1 MGEGSDM
8 IFPNVTSLKIST
20 GENTEKG
27 DWWGDAGMEQGSYGL
42 RLAAEGR
49 HVTGEKC
56 ICLFSLIFTQNSVSN
71 HCTGDQLC
79 SV

>member
-42 RLAAEGR
+42 
-49 HVTGEKC
+49 
-56 ICLFSLIFTQNSVSN
+56 
-71 HCTGDQLC
+71 
-79 SV
+79 